1 MMNIDIKQYEKL
13 NIEDEDNDQN
23 FIMYKQNNK
32 TQINSIKKRRKLIK
46 DNIIKHKTF
55 VIIILFIVIILAF
68 SILTE
73 INENQE

>member
-32 TQINSIKKRRKLIK
+32 TQINSIKK
-46 DNIIKHKTF
+46 
-55 VIIILFIVIILAF
+55 
-68 SILTE
+68 E
-73 INENQE
+73 EN